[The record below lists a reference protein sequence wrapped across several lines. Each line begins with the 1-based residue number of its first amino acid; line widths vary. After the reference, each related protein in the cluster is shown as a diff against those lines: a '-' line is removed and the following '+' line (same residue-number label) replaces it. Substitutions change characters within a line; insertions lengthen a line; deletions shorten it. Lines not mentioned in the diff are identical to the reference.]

1 MSPSAEATEQ
11 LVRKR
16 MGVMP
21 LLQKMAHRLRL
32 RDALQ
37 RYIPAHANE
46 KVSAVDTLLL
56 LTFNLAAG
64 RLPLY
69 ELPQWTGEF
78 DGRLFGQ
85 PSTVP
90 VALFND
96 DRFARALDKLYL
108 ADRASLMTDLVLSV
122 VQSLNLDLSRIH
134 NDSTSIKTCGTMP
147 GQTLTGMRF
156 SHGHSK
162 DHRPDLKQIV
172 FSLSLSADGA
182 VPIHCKSY
190 AGNRTD
196 DTTHI
201 ETWKR
206 LREIAGRADFLYVAD
221 CKVCTDEQLSF
232 ISNHDGRVIT
242 LMPNTWSESKAF
254 KQALRT
260 ANKPK
265 RRILRQLIPNSHEKY
280 ETFYCFSGNYR
291 SDKRGYTLYWIYTT
305 EKRKRDRHAREQ
317 RLLRVEQALAEL
329 TGKLN
334 TRSLKT
340 KQQITDR
347 LTTLLEQH
355 GVSEFYHIE
364 ILPIQERSKQQLG
377 KGRPGKSTRYKIT
390 TSTIYS
396 LAWSRNKQR
405 LAQERR
411 VDGIFPILCTDKSL
425 SAKEAL
431 QAYKY
436 QPRLEK
442 RFEQLKSVHN
452 AAPTLF
458 KKVERVEA
466 MMFVF
471 FMALILQSVIE
482 REVRLSMKDASI
494 DAIPVYPE
502 HRLAYHPTTAKIFD
516 RFNDVSLYRIVKGG
530 KLIKQYQDEL
540 TATQLEV
547 LSLLGMSEHE
557 YWSNVIQS

>member
-1 MSPSAEATEQ
+1 MSSSASATEQ

-16 MGVMP
+16 IGVMP
-21 LLQKMAHRLRL
+21 LLQTTAHRLAL
-32 RDALQ
+32 TDALQ

-56 LTFNLAAG
+56 LTFNLAGG

-78 DGRLFGQ
+78 DGRLLGQ
-85 PSTVP
+85 PSAVP
-90 VALFND
+90 MALFND

-108 ADRASLMTDLVLSV
+108 SDRASLMTDLVLGV
-122 VQSLNLDLSRIH
+122 VKALNLDLSQIH
-134 NDSTSIKTCGTMP
+134 NDSTSIKTCGSML
-147 GQTLTGMRF
+147 GQTRTGVRF
-156 SHGHSK
+156 ARGHSK

-201 ETWKR
+201 ETWKQ
-206 LREIAGRADFLYVAD
+206 LRQIAGRADFLYVAD

-232 ISNHDGRVIT
+232 IGEHNGRVVT
-242 LMPNTWSESKAF
+242 LMPNTWSESRAF

-265 RRILRQLIPNSHEKY
+265 RRILRQLIPNSPDKY
-280 ETFYCFSGNYR
+280 ETFYCFSGTHVT
-291 SDKRGYTLYWIYTT
+291 DKRGYTLHWIYTT
-305 EKRKRDRHAREQ
+305 EKRKRDRLAREQ
-317 RLLRVEQALAEL
+317 RLLRAEQALAEF

-340 KQQITDR
+340 EQQIADR
-347 LTTLLEQH
+347 LRALLEQH
-355 GVSEFYHIE
+355 GVSELYHTE
-364 ILPIQERSKQQLG
+364 ILPIQERSQQQLG
-377 KGRPGKSTRYKIT
+377 KGRPGKNTQYKVTIR
-390 TSTIYS
+390 TIYS
-396 LAWSRNKQR
+396 VAWSRNKQR

-411 VDGIFPILCTDKSL
+411 IDGIFPILCTDKSL
-425 SAKEAL
+425 SAKQAL

-442 RFEQLKSVHN
+442 RFEQLKDVHN
-452 AAPTLF
+452 VAPTLF

-471 FMALILQSVIE
+471 FMALILQAVIE
-482 REVRLSMKDASI
+482 REVRLSMEDASI
-494 DAIPVYPE
+494 EAIPVYPE

-516 RFNDVSLYRIVKGG
+516 RFQDVSLYRIMHGG
-530 KLIKQYQDEL
+530 KLLKQYQDEL
-540 TATQLEV
+540 TSTQLEV
-547 LSLLGMSEHE
+547 LALLGMSEHE
-557 YWSNVIQS
+557 YWKNLTQ